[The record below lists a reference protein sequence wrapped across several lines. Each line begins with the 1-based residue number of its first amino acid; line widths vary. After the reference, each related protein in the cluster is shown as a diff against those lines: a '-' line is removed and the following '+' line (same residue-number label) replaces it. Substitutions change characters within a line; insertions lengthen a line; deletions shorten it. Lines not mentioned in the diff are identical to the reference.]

1 MEKGL
6 HPSLWQRHVLLKVP
20 HLCSERLP
28 VAAHS
33 GFAMASGTARGGA
46 ALQNMAKLC

>member
-1 MEKGL
+1 MCCWGL
-6 HPSLWQRHVLLKVP
+6 LIS
-20 HLCSERLP
+20 CSGTP

-46 ALQNMAKLC
+46 TLQHTA